1 MRAHRPAALL
11 ATLLTIAGLAAVI
24 GAGTAAGD
32 RAAAGARK
40 ITPAGVGAVKLGAT
54 FRSLRRH
61 HRVGPLRGGCEL
73 AGPGAHSA
81 RLRAPLKGAVDLTR
95 RVPRRVADIVLSGG
109 AKARGVGIGATVAQI
124 KAAFR
129 FAKVD
134 HGTDAMFGL
143 TLVKI
148 PEGHGGRLQFAVST
162 KTHRTTRIGVPF
174 IPFCE

>member
-11 ATLLTIAGLAAVI
+11 AALLTVVSLAAV

-32 RAAAGARK
+32 RAAGGARK
-40 ITPAGVGAVKLGAT
+40 VTAAGVGAVKLGAT

-61 HRVGPLRGGCEL
+61 HRVGPLQPGCEL

-81 RLRAPLKGAVDLTR
+81 RLRAPLKGVVDLTR
-95 RVPRRVADIVLSGG
+95 KAPRRVADIVLRAG
-109 AKARGVGIGATVAQI
+109 AKARGVGIGATIAQI
-124 KAAFR
+124 KAAFP
-129 FAKVD
+129 FAKAD
-134 HGTDAMFGL
+134 HRTDAMFGL

-148 PEGHGGRLQFAVST
+148 PKGHGGRLQFAVST
-162 KTHRTTRIGVPF
+162 TTHKTTRIGIPF

>member
-11 ATLLTIAGLAAVI
+11 AVLLTVAGLAAVI
-24 GAGTAAGD
+24 GAGPAAGD

-40 ITPAGVGAVKLGAT
+40 VTPAGAGAVKLGAT

-61 HRVGPLRGGCEL
+61 HRVGPLQAGCEL
-73 AGPGAHSA
+73 SGPGAHSA
-81 RLRAPLKGAVDLTR
+81 RLRAPLKGVVDLTR
-95 RVPRRVADIVLSGG
+95 TMPRRVADIVLSGG
-109 AKARGVGIGATVAQI
+109 AKARGVGIGGTIAQI
-124 KAAFR
+124 KSAYP

-134 HGTDAMFGL
+134 HSTDQMFGL

-148 PEGHGGRLQFAVST
+148 PKGHGGRLQFAVST